1 MRSLIGVSCPVSG
14 SSTKESQSTAEIDC
28 AFLLPPA
35 RSQGRTL
42 YALRKSGTLRLTV
55 DVCRCVPKKSAQ
67 KPVPCAALYA
77 PGVEEEGT
85 ALRIRL
91 SIPLLLVRCVGTC
104 LLCHVIRDNIFPES
118 AKQIALNYKIISFL
132 QQNFS

>member
-1 MRSLIGVSCPVSG
+1 MSG

-28 AFLLPPA
+28 AFFEPPA

-55 DVCRCVPKKSAQ
+55 EVCRCVPKKSDQ

-77 PGVEEEGT
+77 PGVLEPEEET
-85 ALRIRL
+85 ALRIRVTIL
-91 SIPLLLVRCVGTC
+91 ARCVGTC

-118 AKQIALNYKIISFL
+118 AKQIALYDNLFSF
-132 QQNFS
+132 